1 MSEKWVALQY
11 NIKLID
17 TVEIINELIE
27 IAKDIKKKMDEG
39 RKLDLTEE
47 ELAFYDMLLK
57 EDVFEN
63 EDEIKYVAK
72 EVIKKIGSFV
82 KIVDWNKKDT
92 LRAKIKMAIKEIL
105 VKVVDAR
112 VEYNEIDTVAS
123 EIYEHIEVLY
133 AA

>member
-1 MSEKWVALQY
+1 MWK
-11 NIKLID
+11 
-17 TVEIINELIE
+17 T
-27 IAKDIKKKMDEG
+27 
-39 RKLDLTEE
+39 
-47 ELAFYDMLLK
+47 
-57 EDVFEN
+57 
-63 EDEIKYVAK
+63 KYVSTEKSVEPKK
-72 EVIKKIGSFV
+72 E
-82 KIVDWNKKDT
+82 T